1 MRIDFNQRNNLFSN
15 NVILNLIKMNNF
27 QGIQDADKL
36 IPMMERTAAAN
47 AETVITIVKF
57 EE

>member
-1 MRIDFNQRNNLFSN
+1 
-15 NVILNLIKMNNF
+15 MNNF